1 MTVVSAPWVD
11 LCHSKNTTMQAARL
25 IPTGAFGVL
34 NLLPKAQPVFA
45 SSGKFFTGISN
56 AISGSD
62 SQEERRS
69 EDSKR
74 LEVEYGIP
82 RKVQDQSNDL
92 IFKSMLSENTVGAN
106 SEALLCLNKGPG
118 VTWGACQDYDVF
130 LKRLYETERERLA
143 SAGMER
149 TRAKLRIRAYLA
161 ESDALIGKTG
171 NVYLTNLFRS
181 ETGGLGPDVV
191 DFEASTIAG
200 TDHDTLFEKLDVL
213 EEIFVQAGGHSTGST
228 A

>member
-1 MTVVSAPWVD
+1 
-11 LCHSKNTTMQAARL
+11 MQAARL
-25 IPTGAFGVL
+25 IPSGAFGVW

-56 AISGSD
+56 AVFGSD
-62 SQEERRS
+62 SQQDRS
-69 EDSKR
+69 SENSRR
-74 LEVEYGIP
+74 LEDEYGVS
-82 RKVQDQSNDL
+82 RKVQDQLNDL

-118 VTWGACQDYDVF
+118 VTWGACQDYDVYV
-130 LKRLYETERERLA
+130 KRLYEAERERLA
-143 SAGMER
+143 GAGTER
-149 TRAKLRIRAYLA
+149 TRAKLRIRAYFA

-171 NVYLTNLFRS
+171 NVYLTDLFKS
-181 ETGGLGPDVV
+181 ETGGLGSEVI

-213 EEIFVQAGGHSTGST
+213 EQIFAQARGPSPGST